1 MAKGWKGVVERAVVR
16 TGLVRLVERRRRP
29 AVVVLAYHNIVPV
42 GEKPAGDVSLHL
54 DQQAFAD
61 QLDWLLEG
69 RRVVAL
75 DEAFDRFDGNDSSDS
90 SDGKDGNDGD
100 GNVETRVVLT
110 FDDAY
115 QGMMTAGLEELSK
128 RDLPATVFVPPA
140 LLGSPGFWWDR
151 LAPPGEPLDPRVRDH
166 ALNAL
171 SGRTEEILAW
181 AGAEGLAMQ
190 DLPEHTKPAAEAAMD
205 PGRTNGKLRLGAH
218 TWSHPNLARLSDEE
232 ALEELKASRSWL
244 AERTDRFTNWLAYPY
259 GLVGDGAQ
267 RAAEMIFD
275 GALLVSGGPSER
287 EGRRVGFPYRVPRI
301 NVPRGLT
308 IEGLAMRIAGLLGTT
323 S

>member
-1 MAKGWKGVVERAVVR
+1 MAKGWKGVVERTSVR
-16 TGLVRLVERRRRP
+16 TGLVRFVERRRRP

-75 DEAFDRFDGNDSSDS
+75 EEAFVQSGGFDQ
-90 SDGKDGNDGD
+90 SDGFDQPD

-115 QGMMTAGLEELSK
+115 QGMMTAGVEELSK

-140 LLGSPGFWWDR
+140 LLGSTGFWWDL
-151 LAPPGEPLDPRVRDH
+151 LAPPGEPLDPRVRAH
-166 ALNAL
+166 ALNEL
-171 SGRTEEILAW
+171 SGRTEAILAW
-181 AGAEGLAMQ
+181 AEGEGLAMQ
-190 DLPEHTKPAAEAAMD
+190 DLPRHTKPAVEAAMD
-205 PGRTNGKLRLGAH
+205 PGRANGRLRLGAH
-218 TWSHPNLARLSDEE
+218 SWSHPNLARLSDEE
-232 ALEELKASRSWL
+232 AFEELRASRDWL
-244 AERTDRFTNWLAYPY
+244 AERTDRFINWLAYPY
-259 GLVGDGAQ
+259 GLVDDGAQ

-287 EGRRVGFPYRVPRI
+287 DGRRVGFPYRVPRI

-308 IEGLAMRIAGLLGTT
+308 IEGLAMRIAGLLRDP
-323 S
+323 

>member
-1 MAKGWKGVVERAVVR
+1 MAKGWKGVVERTLVR
-16 TGLVRLVERRRRP
+16 TGLVRFVERRRRP

-75 DEAFDRFDGNDSSDS
+75 EEAFVQSE
-90 SDGKDGNDGD
+90 GD
-100 GNVETRVVLT
+100 EETRVVLT

-115 QGMMTAGLEELSK
+115 QGMMTAGVEELSK
-128 RDLPATVFVPPA
+128 RNLPATVFVPPA
-140 LLGSPGFWWDR
+140 LLGSTGFWWDL
-151 LAPPGEPLDPRVRDH
+151 LAPPGEPLDPRVRAH
-166 ALNAL
+166 ALTEL
-171 SGRTEEILAW
+171 SGRTEAILAW
-181 AGAEGLAMQ
+181 AEAEGLAMQ
-190 DLPEHTKPAAEAAMD
+190 DLPRHTKPVVEAAMD
-205 PGRTNGKLRLGAH
+205 PGRGNGRLRLGAH
-218 TWSHPNLARLSDEE
+218 SWSHPNLARLSDEE
-232 ALEELKASRSWL
+232 AFEELRASRDWL

-259 GLVGDGAQ
+259 GLVADGAQ

-275 GALLVSGGPSER
+275 GALLVAGGPSQR
-287 EGRRVGFPYRVPRI
+287 DGRRVGFPYRVPRI

-308 IEGLAMRIAGLLGTT
+308 IEGLAMRIAGLLGEH
-323 S
+323 

>member
-1 MAKGWKGVVERAVVR
+1 MAKGWKGVVERTLVR
-16 TGLVRLVERRRRP
+16 TGLVRFVERRRGP

-54 DQQAFAD
+54 DQRAFAD

-75 DEAFDRFDGNDSSDS
+75 EEAFVRSE
-90 SDGKDGNDGD
+90 GD
-100 GNVETRVVLT
+100 EETRVVLT

-115 QGMMTAGLEELSK
+115 QGMMTAGVEELSK

-140 LLGSPGFWWDR
+140 LLGSTGFWWDL
-151 LAPPGEPLDPRVRDH
+151 LAPPGEPLDPRVRAH
-166 ALNAL
+166 ALTEL
-171 SGRTEEILAW
+171 SGRTEAILAW
-181 AGAEGLAMQ
+181 AEAEGLAMQ
-190 DLPEHTKPAAEAAMD
+190 DLPRHTKPVVEAAMD
-205 PGRTNGKLRLGAH
+205 PAQANGKLRLGAH
-218 TWSHPNLARLSDEE
+218 SWSHPNLARLSHEE
-232 ALEELKASRSWL
+232 AFEELRASRDWL
-244 AERTDRFTNWLAYPY
+244 AERTDGFTNWLAYPY

-287 EGRRVGFPYRVPRI
+287 GGRRVGFPYRVPRI

-308 IEGLAMRIAGLLGTT
+308 IEGLAMRIAGLLADH
-323 S
+323 